1 MVFFFFEKTALCSI
15 MFIGYRKRDVMK
27 IISINAGSSSLKF
40 SLFEMD
46 NETVIASGLFE
57 RIGIEGSKYTI
68 KFNGEKISQE
78 VDLPTH
84 VDAVN
89 ILLDKLTDLNIISSL
104 DEIYGVG
111 HRIVQGK
118 DIFKESVIVTDEV
131 MEKLE
136 TIKGFA
142 PLHNP
147 ANMLGIEAFRKVMPN
162 TPMVAVFDTA
172 FHQTMDKTTFLY
184 PVPYSWYED
193 YGVRKYGAHGTSHRY
208 IAETVKELLGKDEFR
223 LISCHIGNGGS
234 ITAIKDGKCVDT
246 SMGFTPLAGIMMGTR
261 SGDVDPSI
269 IPYVMEQEGKNA
281 SEIIDDLNKRSGLF
295 GMSEYSSDMR
305 DILEKCD
312 LQDEKAIVARD
323 KYVRRVVDY
332 IAQYYVLLGGAD
344 VIVFTAGVGENS
356 IPVRRQICEELAC
369 LGVKI
374 DLDLNNK
381 RGELVKISSD
391 DSSIAVYVI
400 PTDEELMIA
409 RDTLHLINR

>member
-1 MVFFFFEKTALCSI
+1 
-15 MFIGYRKRDVMK
+15 MK

-40 SLFEMD
+40 SLFDMNDES
-46 NETVIASGLFE
+46 VIASGLFE
-57 RIGIEGSKYTI
+57 RIGIDGSSYTI
-68 KFNGEKISQE
+68 KFNGEKITQE
-78 VDLPTH
+78 VELPTH

-104 DEIYGVG
+104 DEIHGVG

-118 DIFKESVIVTDEV
+118 DVFKESVLINDDVI
-131 MEKLE
+131 EKLE
-136 TIKGFA
+136 AIKGFA

-147 ANMLGIEAFRKVMPN
+147 ANMLGIEAFRKVLPN
-162 TPMVAVFDTA
+162 VPMVAVFDTA
-172 FHQTMDKTTFLY
+172 FHQTMDKTTYLY

-208 IAETVKELLGKDEFR
+208 IAECVKQILGKDEFR

-234 ITAIKDGKCVDT
+234 ITAIKDGKCIDT

-261 SGDVDPSI
+261 SGDIDPSI

-305 DILEKCD
+305 DILARCD
-312 LQDEKAIVARD
+312 EQDEKAIVARD

-344 VIVFTAGVGENS
+344 IIVFTAGVGENS

-369 LGVKI
+369 LGIKI
-374 DLDLNNK
+374 DVDLNNK
-381 RGELVKISSD
+381 RGEMVKISTD
-391 DSSIAVYVI
+391 DSDVLVYVI

-409 RDTLHLINR
+409 RDTLHLIDR

>member
-1 MVFFFFEKTALCSI
+1 
-15 MFIGYRKRDVMK
+15 MK

-40 SLFEMD
+40 SLFDMNDES
-46 NETVIASGLFE
+46 VIASGLFE
-57 RIGIEGSKYTI
+57 RIGIDGSNYTI
-68 KFNGEKISQE
+68 KFNGEKITQE
-78 VDLPTH
+78 VELPTH

-104 DEIYGVG
+104 DEIHGVG

-118 DIFKESVIVTDEV
+118 DVFKESVLINDDV

-136 TIKGFA
+136 AIKGFA

-147 ANMLGIEAFRKVMPN
+147 ANMLGIEAFRKVLPN
-162 TPMVAVFDTA
+162 VPMVAVFDTA
-172 FHQTMDKTTFLY
+172 FHQTMDKTTYLY

-208 IAETVKELLGKDEFR
+208 IAECVKKILGRDEFR

-234 ITAIKDGKCVDT
+234 ITAIKDGKCIDT

-261 SGDVDPSI
+261 SGDIDPSI

-305 DILEKCD
+305 DILARCD
-312 LQDEKAIVARD
+312 EQDEKAIVARD

-344 VIVFTAGVGENS
+344 IIVFTAGVGENS

-381 RGELVKISSD
+381 RGEAVKISTD
-391 DSSIAVYVI
+391 DSSIQVYVI

-409 RDTLHLINR
+409 RDTLHLIDR

>member
-1 MVFFFFEKTALCSI
+1 
-15 MFIGYRKRDVMK
+15 MK

-40 SLFEMD
+40 SLFNMD
-46 NETVIASGLFE
+46 DESVIASGLFE

-68 KFNGEKISQE
+68 KFRGEKVSQE
-78 VDLPTH
+78 IELTNH
-84 VDAVN
+84 TDAVKV
-89 ILLDKLTDLNIISSL
+89 LLDKLVDLEIIQSL
-104 DEIYGVG
+104 DEIDGVG
-111 HRIVQGK
+111 HRLVHGK
-118 DIFKESVIVTDEV
+118 DKYSESVLINDEV
-131 MEKLE
+131 VSDLDKF
-136 TIKGFA
+136 KDFA

-147 ANMLGIEAFRKVMPN
+147 ANILGINAFREVLPEV
-162 TPMVAVFDTA
+162 PMVGVFDTA
-172 FHQTMDKTTFLY
+172 FHQTMSPATYLY
-184 PVPYSWYED
+184 SVPYSWYQN
-193 YGVRKYGAHGTSHRY
+193 YGVRKYGFHGTSHRY
-208 IAETVKELLGKDEFR
+208 ITKMVAKLLGKEEFR

-234 ITAIKDGKCVDT
+234 ITAVKDGKCVDT

-261 SGDVDPSI
+261 SGDIDPSI

-281 SEIIDDLNKRSGLF
+281 SEVVDDLNKRSGLF

-312 LQDEKAIVARD
+312 LQDEKAIIARD

-332 IAQYYVLLGGAD
+332 IVQYYVLLGGAD

-374 DLDLNNK
+374 DLDKNNK
-381 RGELVKISSD
+381 RGEVVKISTE
-391 DSSIAVYVI
+391 DSSIQVYVI

-409 RDTLHLINR
+409 RDTLDLINR

>member
-1 MVFFFFEKTALCSI
+1 
-15 MFIGYRKRDVMK
+15 MK

-40 SLFEMD
+40 SLFDMKDEH
-46 NETVIASGLFE
+46 VIASGLFE
-57 RIGIEGSKYTI
+57 RIGIEGSNYTI
-68 KFNGEKISQE
+68 KFNGEKITQE
-78 VDLPTH
+78 IELSTH

-104 DEIYGVG
+104 DEIHGVG

-118 DIFKESVIVTDEV
+118 DLFQESVIVTDEV

-136 TIKGFA
+136 EIKGFA

-147 ANMLGIEAFRKVMPN
+147 ANMLGIEAFRKVLPN
-162 TPMVAVFDTA
+162 VPMVAVFDTA
-172 FHQTMDKTTFLY
+172 FHQTMDKTTYLY

-208 IAETVKELLGKDEFR
+208 ITETVKKILGREDFR

-234 ITAIKDGKCVDT
+234 ITAIKDGVCVDT

-261 SGDVDPSI
+261 SGDIDPSI
-269 IPYVMEQEGKNA
+269 IPYVMEKEGKNA
-281 SEIIDDLNKRSGLF
+281 SEVIDDLNKRSGLF

-305 DILEKCD
+305 DIVEQCDMQNEKC
-312 LQDEKAIVARD
+312 LVARQ
-323 KYVRRVVDY
+323 KYVRRIVDY

-356 IPVRRQICEELAC
+356 VPVRREICEKLAC

-374 DLDLNNK
+374 DLDLNNQ
-381 RGELVKISSD
+381 RGEITKISTE
-391 DSSIAVYVI
+391 DSSIAVYII

-409 RDTLHLINR
+409 RDTLHLIHR

>member
-1 MVFFFFEKTALCSI
+1 
-15 MFIGYRKRDVMK
+15 MK

-40 SLFEMD
+40 SLFNMD
-46 NETVIASGLFE
+46 DESVIASGLFE
-57 RIGIEGSKYTI
+57 RIGIEGSNYTI
-68 KFNGEKISQE
+68 KFNGEKITQE
-78 VDLPTH
+78 VELATH

-104 DEIYGVG
+104 DEIHGVG

-118 DIFKESVIVTDEV
+118 DIFTESVLINDEV
-131 MEKLE
+131 MEKLDA
-136 TIKGFA
+136 IKGFA

-147 ANMLGIEAFRKVMPN
+147 ANMLGIEAFRKVLPN
-162 TPMVAVFDTA
+162 VPMVAVFDTA
-172 FHQTMDKTTFLY
+172 FHQTMDKSTYLY

-261 SGDVDPSI
+261 SGDIDPSI

-281 SEIIDDLNKRSGLF
+281 SEVIDDLNKHSGLF

-312 LQDEKAIVARD
+312 QQDEKAIVARD

-374 DLDLNNK
+374 DLDKNNV
-381 RGELVKISSD
+381 RGEVVKISTD
-391 DSSIAVYVI
+391 DSSIDVYVI

>member
-1 MVFFFFEKTALCSI
+1 
-15 MFIGYRKRDVMK
+15 MK

-40 SLFEMD
+40 SLFDMNDES
-46 NETVIASGLFE
+46 VIASGLFE
-57 RIGIEGSKYTI
+57 RIGIDGSNYTI
-68 KFNGEKISQE
+68 KFNGEKITQE
-78 VDLPTH
+78 VELPTH

-104 DEIYGVG
+104 DEIHGVG

-118 DIFKESVIVTDEV
+118 DVFKESVLINDDV

-136 TIKGFA
+136 AIKGFA

-147 ANMLGIEAFRKVMPN
+147 ANMLGIEAFRKVLPN
-162 TPMVAVFDTA
+162 VPMVAVFDTA
-172 FHQTMDKTTFLY
+172 FHQTMDKTTYLY

-208 IAETVKELLGKDEFR
+208 IAECVKQILGKDEFR

-234 ITAIKDGKCVDT
+234 ITAIKDGKCIDT

-261 SGDVDPSI
+261 SGDIDPSI

-305 DILEKCD
+305 DILARCD
-312 LQDEKAIVARD
+312 EQDEKANVARD

-344 VIVFTAGVGENS
+344 IIVFTAGVGENS

-381 RGELVKISSD
+381 RGEAVKISTD
-391 DSSIAVYVI
+391 DSSIQVYVI

-409 RDTLHLINR
+409 RDTLHLIDR

>member
-1 MVFFFFEKTALCSI
+1 
-15 MFIGYRKRDVMK
+15 MK
-27 IISINAGSSSLKF
+27 IISINVGSSSLKF
-40 SLFEMD
+40 SLFNMD
-46 NETVIASGLFE
+46 DESVIASGLFE
-57 RIGIEGSKYTI
+57 RIGIEGSNYTI
-68 KFNGEKISQE
+68 KFNGEKVNQQVELNS
-78 VDLPTH
+78 H
-84 VDAVN
+84 VDAVKV
-89 ILLDKLTDLNIISSL
+89 LLDKLIDLGIISSL
-104 DEIYGVG
+104 NEIDGIG
-111 HRIVQGK
+111 HRLVHGK
-118 DIFKESVIVTDEV
+118 DKYRESVLINDEV
-131 MEKLE
+131 VEDLDKF
-136 TIKGFA
+136 KCFA

-147 ANMLGIEAFRKVMPN
+147 ANILGINAFKEALPN
-162 TPMVAVFDTA
+162 VPMVGVFDTA
-172 FHQTMDKTTFLY
+172 FHQTMDSTTYLY
-184 PVPYSWYED
+184 AVPYSWYQNH
-193 YGVRKYGAHGTSHRY
+193 GVRKYGFHGTSHRY
-208 IAETVKELLGKDEFR
+208 IAETVKEMLGKDEFR

-234 ITAIKDGKCVDT
+234 ITAIKNGKCVDT

-261 SGDVDPSI
+261 SGDIDPSI

-281 SEIIDDLNKRSGLF
+281 SEVIDDLNKRSGLF

-312 LQDEKAIVARD
+312 QQDEKAIVARD

-374 DLDLNNK
+374 DLDKNNV
-381 RGELVKISSD
+381 RGEVVKISTD
-391 DSSIAVYVI
+391 DSSIDVYVI

>member
-1 MVFFFFEKTALCSI
+1 M
-15 MFIGYRKRDVMK
+15 
-27 IISINAGSSSLKF
+27 
-40 SLFEMD
+40 
-46 NETVIASGLFE
+46 
-57 RIGIEGSKYTI
+57 
-68 KFNGEKISQE
+68 
-78 VDLPTH
+78 
-84 VDAVN
+84 
-89 ILLDKLTDLNIISSL
+89 LDKLTDLNIISSL
-104 DEIYGVG
+104 DEIHGVG

-118 DIFKESVIVTDEV
+118 DIFTESVLINDEV
-131 MEKLE
+131 MEKLDA
-136 TIKGFA
+136 IKGFA

-147 ANMLGIEAFRKVMPN
+147 ANMLGIEAFRKVLPN
-162 TPMVAVFDTA
+162 VPMVAVFDTA
-172 FHQTMDKTTFLY
+172 FHQTMDKSTYLY

-208 IAETVKELLGKDEFR
+208 IAETVRELLGKDEFR

-261 SGDVDPSI
+261 SGDIDPSI

-281 SEIIDDLNKRSGLF
+281 SEVIDDLNKRSGLF

-312 LQDEKAIVARD
+312 QQDEKAIVARD

-344 VIVFTAGVGENS
+344 AIVFTAGVGENS

-374 DLDLNNK
+374 DLDKNNV
-381 RGELVKISSD
+381 RGEVVKISTD
-391 DSSIAVYVI
+391 DSSIDVYVI

>member
-1 MVFFFFEKTALCSI
+1 
-15 MFIGYRKRDVMK
+15 MK
-27 IISINAGSSSLKF
+27 IISINTGSSSLKF
-40 SLFEMD
+40 SLFNMD
-46 NETVIASGLFE
+46 DESVIASGLFE
-57 RIGIEGSKYTI
+57 RIGIEGSNYTI
-68 KFNGEKISQE
+68 KFNGEKVNQQVELNS
-78 VDLPTH
+78 H
-84 VDAVN
+84 VDAVKV
-89 ILLDKLTDLNIISSL
+89 LLDKLIDLGIISSL
-104 DEIYGVG
+104 NEIDGIG
-111 HRIVQGK
+111 HRLVHGK
-118 DIFKESVIVTDEV
+118 DKYRESVLINDEV
-131 MEKLE
+131 VEDLDKF
-136 TIKGFA
+136 KCFA

-147 ANMLGIEAFRKVMPN
+147 ANILGINAFKEALPN
-162 TPMVAVFDTA
+162 VPMVGVFDTA
-172 FHQTMDKTTFLY
+172 FHQTMDSTTYLY
-184 PVPYSWYED
+184 AVPYSWYQNH
-193 YGVRKYGAHGTSHRY
+193 GVRKYGFHGTSHRY
-208 IAETVKELLGKDEFR
+208 IAETVKKMLGKDEFR

-234 ITAIKDGKCVDT
+234 ITAIKNGKCVDT

-261 SGDVDPSI
+261 SGDIDPSI

-281 SEIIDDLNKRSGLF
+281 SEVIDDLNKRSGLF

-312 LQDEKAIVARD
+312 QQDEKAIVARD

-374 DLDLNNK
+374 DLDKNNV
-381 RGELVKISSD
+381 RGEVVKISTD
-391 DSSIAVYVI
+391 DSSIDVYVI

>member
-1 MVFFFFEKTALCSI
+1 
-15 MFIGYRKRDVMK
+15 MK

-40 SLFEMD
+40 SLFEMN
-46 NETVIASGLFE
+46 NEEVIASGLFE
-57 RIGIEGSKYTI
+57 RIGIDGSKYTI
-68 KFNGEKISQE
+68 KFNGEKVSQE
-78 VDLPTH
+78 VDLPSH

-89 ILLDKLTDLNIISSL
+89 ILLDKLTDLGIISSL
-104 DEIYGVG
+104 DEIHGVG

-118 DIFKESVIVTDEV
+118 DVFKESVIVTDDV
-131 MEKLE
+131 MEKLD

-147 ANMLGIEAFRKVMPN
+147 ANMLGIEAFRKVLPN

-172 FHQTMDKTTFLY
+172 FHQTMDEATYLY
-184 PVPYSWYED
+184 PVPYSWYKD

-208 IAETVKELLGKDEFR
+208 IAESVKQILGKEEYR

-261 SGDVDPSI
+261 SGDIDPSI

-281 SEIIDDLNKRSGLF
+281 SEIIDDLNKQSGLF

-305 DILEKCD
+305 DILERCD
-312 LQDEKAIVARD
+312 EHDEKAIVARD

-344 VIVFTAGVGENS
+344 VIAFTAGVGENS

-369 LGVKI
+369 LGIKI
-374 DLDLNNK
+374 DLDKNNV
-381 RGELVKISSD
+381 RGEVVKISTD
-391 DSSIAVYVI
+391 DSAVIVYVI

>member
-1 MVFFFFEKTALCSI
+1 
-15 MFIGYRKRDVMK
+15 MK

-40 SLFEMD
+40 SLFDMNDES
-46 NETVIASGLFE
+46 VIASGLFE
-57 RIGIEGSKYTI
+57 RIGIDGSSYTI
-68 KFNGEKISQE
+68 KFNGEKITQE
-78 VDLPTH
+78 VELPTH

-104 DEIYGVG
+104 DEIHGVG

-118 DIFKESVIVTDEV
+118 DVFKESVLINDDV

-136 TIKGFA
+136 AIKGFA

-147 ANMLGIEAFRKVMPN
+147 ANMLGIEAFRKVLPN
-162 TPMVAVFDTA
+162 VAMVAVFDTA
-172 FHQTMDKTTFLY
+172 FHQTMDKTTYLY

-208 IAETVKELLGKDEFR
+208 IAECVKKILGRDEFR

-261 SGDVDPSI
+261 SGDIDPSI

-305 DILEKCD
+305 DILARCD
-312 LQDEKAIVARD
+312 EQDEKAIVARD

-344 VIVFTAGVGENS
+344 IIVFTAGVGENS

-369 LGVKI
+369 LGIKI
-374 DLDLNNK
+374 DVELNNK
-381 RGELVKISSD
+381 RGEMVKISTD
-391 DSSIAVYVI
+391 DSDVLVYVI

-409 RDTLHLINR
+409 RDTLHLIDR

>member
-1 MVFFFFEKTALCSI
+1 
-15 MFIGYRKRDVMK
+15 MK

-40 SLFEMD
+40 SLFDMNDES
-46 NETVIASGLFE
+46 VIASGLFE
-57 RIGIEGSKYTI
+57 RIGIDGSSYTI
-68 KFNGEKISQE
+68 KFNGEKITQE
-78 VDLPTH
+78 VELPTH

-104 DEIYGVG
+104 DEIHGVG

-118 DIFKESVIVTDEV
+118 DVFKESVLINDDV

-136 TIKGFA
+136 AIKGFA

-147 ANMLGIEAFRKVMPN
+147 ANMLGIEAFRKVLPN
-162 TPMVAVFDTA
+162 VAMVAVFDTA
-172 FHQTMDKTTFLY
+172 FHQTMDKTTYLY

-208 IAETVKELLGKDEFR
+208 IAECVKKILGKDEFR

-234 ITAIKDGKCVDT
+234 ITAIKDGKCIDT

-261 SGDVDPSI
+261 SGDIDPSI

-305 DILEKCD
+305 DILARCD
-312 LQDEKAIVARD
+312 EQDEKAIVARD

-344 VIVFTAGVGENS
+344 IIVFTAGVGENS

-369 LGVKI
+369 LGIKI
-374 DLDLNNK
+374 DVDLNNK
-381 RGELVKISSD
+381 RGEMVKISTD
-391 DSSIAVYVI
+391 DSDVLVYVI

-409 RDTLHLINR
+409 RDTLHLIDR